1 MKVIF
6 ITLDYPTGINDYL
19 ILPSLDFAVMS
30 SVVKE
35 NGDNCELIDMRIN
48 HYDMYQLE
56 HLLIAKNK
64 IEKIDLVCIESICN
78 THFNAVKAIKVCR
91 HALGD
96 DIVIALR
103 GEVTTFL
110 PVQTLERNAELDVAF
125 VGESERALLDI
136 IDYMKGTITERDIHN
151 ACLRNKNGEI
161 INNNNCYTSNLNH
174 LPLPDREVYD
184 ISAYIR
190 RDSETI
196 VRSSRGC
203 PGNCSFC
210 IKTKMS
216 KFRLFTIKRFCDEIE
231 ILQRYGFQSFFFS
244 DDTFAF
250 SDQRLSD
257 FAEEILKRKMHI
269 RWTSNLRIKD
279 INEYKIK
286 TMKEL
291 GAYRVFVG
299 IETINSASQKL
310 ANKNLTKQEVMDKIS
325 ILKKYN
331 LEFHA
336 SFIIG
341 APGDTEEDL
350 MEIEKLLS
358 EIKPTLVTFN
368 QLKLFPG
375 TDIYNSP
382 EKYNILPFDPYWFEK
397 DDWVYYPVFGT
408 KELPPSQINKWTKR
422 LYHTFF
428 NTVS

>member
-1 MKVIF
+1 
-6 ITLDYPTGINDYL
+6 
-19 ILPSLDFAVMS
+19 
-30 SVVKE
+30 
-35 NGDNCELIDMRIN
+35 
-48 HYDMYQLE
+48 
-56 HLLIAKNK
+56 
-64 IEKIDLVCIESICN
+64 
-78 THFNAVKAIKVCR
+78 
-91 HALGD
+91 
-96 DIVIALR
+96 
-103 GEVTTFL
+103 
-110 PVQTLERNAELDVAF
+110 
-125 VGESERALLDI
+125 
-136 IDYMKGTITERDIHN
+136 
-151 ACLRNKNGEI
+151 
-161 INNNNCYTSNLNH
+161 
-174 LPLPDREVYD
+174 
-184 ISAYIR
+184 
-190 RDSETI
+190 
-196 VRSSRGC
+196 
-203 PGNCSFC
+203 
-210 IKTKMS
+210 
-216 KFRLFTIKRFCDEIE
+216 
-231 ILQRYGFQSFFFS
+231 
-244 DDTFAF
+244 
-250 SDQRLSD
+250 
-257 FAEEILKRKMHI
+257 MHI

-331 LEFHA
+331 MEFHA

-408 KELPPSQINKWTKR
+408 KELPTITDK
-422 LYHTFF
+422 
-428 NTVS
+428 